1 MWCSV
6 RDPGLYK
13 IYQNIP
19 TPDIENQTSMHFTNL
34 HHLKL
39 WMKINVYAKLS
50 KICRNW
56 RSSFETY
63 CSLQLHSLAKD
74 AATVASSS
82 ARNSVTL
89 QSNTAAPQLNCQVFV
104 WSNQLE
110 ASRKCYCFKEW
121 YWIRGIFC
129 YLIHLLQWFQKDQ
142 KEWLRLKHW

>member
-6 RDPGLYK
+6 RDSGLYK

-19 TPDIENQTSMHFTNL
+19 TPDIENQTSVHFTNL

-39 WMKINVYAKLS
+39 CMKINACETLS
-50 KICRNW
+50 KICRSW

-82 ARNSVTL
+82 ARNCVTL

-104 WSNQLE
+104 WSNRLE
-110 ASRKCYCFKEW
+110 ASRKRYCLKEW
-121 YWIRGIFC
+121 YWIRAIFC
-129 YLIHLLQWFQKDQ
+129 YLIQVLQRFKKRW
-142 KEWLRLKHW
+142 LKHW